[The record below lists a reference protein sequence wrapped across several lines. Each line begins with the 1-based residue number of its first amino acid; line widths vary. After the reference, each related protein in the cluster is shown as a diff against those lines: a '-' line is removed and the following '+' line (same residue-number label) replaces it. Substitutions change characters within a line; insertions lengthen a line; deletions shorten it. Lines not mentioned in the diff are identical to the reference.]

1 MTIKIEREAVLTA
14 LGASHTPLP
23 SSSYRSTAALPT
35 YPNVASYS
43 PSKSL
48 ELIEPSLSS
57 SWYSKAPHHIRSGPC
72 CIVEDDSIPELDDTD
87 DDCTTVSS
95 CSSDVRSRSFSRPT
109 VTFASVLVTE
119 VRTRPR
125 TRPEDVSALF
135 YSCEETQ
142 RFRQEYRHERNEVH
156 DVKKT
161 PSEPAPAQ
169 TVSLSNNNCG
179 IGNKDDNVSSGGHRI
194 SRVVVM
200 HQDTLETFVDKDMA
214 VLQAPISLGVGDVTA
229 ASDDF
234 FDNDRFWS
242 GQITWY

>member
-14 LGASHTPLP
+14 LGASNTTLP
-23 SSSYRSTAALPT
+23 SPSSYRSTATLLTHHHDATYSSLKSQEMIQPLSLP
-35 YPNVASYS
+35 
-43 PSKSL
+43 
-48 ELIEPSLSS
+48 S
-57 SWYSKAPHHIRSGPC
+57 SWSQPFRDHC
-72 CIVEDDSIPELDDTD
+72 CMVEQDSIPELDDTD

-95 CSSDVRSRSFSRPT
+95 CSSDARSRSLSRVT

-135 YSCEETQ
+135 YSCAETQ
-142 RFRQEYRHERNEVH
+142 RFRQEYRKERHEVH
-156 DVKKT
+156 NDEITT
-161 PSEPAPAQ
+161 PSEPTPAQ
-169 TVSLSNNNCG
+169 TTLPLLNGNCG
-179 IGNKDDNVSSGGHRI
+179 ISNKDETVSTNGHRI

-200 HQDTLETFVDKDMA
+200 HEDTLETFVDKDMA
-214 VLQAPISLGVGDVTA
+214 LLQAPISLGIGDITA

>member
-14 LGASHTPLP
+14 LGASHTSLP
-23 SSSYRSTAALPT
+23 SSSYRSTVAIPT
-35 YPNVASYS
+35 HQHEATYS

-57 SWYSKAPHHIRSGPC
+57 SWHNEAPHHLRSEQC
-72 CIVEDDSIPELDDTD
+72 CMVEQEIIPELEDTD

-95 CSSDVRSRSFSRPT
+95 CSTEARSRSYGRAT

-119 VRTRPR
+119 VRTRPK
-125 TRPEDVSALF
+125 TRPEDVSTLF

-142 RFRQEYRHERNEVH
+142 RFRQEYRHERDEVQ
-156 DVKKT
+156 DDETT
-161 PSEPAPAQ
+161 PSEPTPAQ
-169 TVSLSNNNCG
+169 TVPLLKNG
-179 IGNKDDNVSSGGHRI
+179 IGHKDESVACGGHRI

-200 HQDTLETFVDKDMA
+200 HEDTLETFVDKDMA
-214 VLQAPISLGVGDVTA
+214 LQQAPISLGVGDVTA

-234 FDNDRFWS
+234 FDTDRFWS